1 MTGTATSPT
10 ETLTG
15 ETGCDADLQTRLLR
29 IVEGGPE
36 AIQERL
42 DELDCTS
49 TNSVPT
55 LASSMKESGG
65 LILQKLF
72 GPNSRVASALHLTRN
87 LSVADVERER
97 IALRALRG
105 DFQHLPTIHAIEDRQ
120 AVSRMEDEGGIVH
133 EPEDMKP
140 DNAEAVEAII
150 QATAK

>member
-1 MTGTATSPT
+1 MTGTTITPT
-10 ETLTG
+10 EKITG
-15 ETGCDADLQTRLLR
+15 ENACDVDLQTRLLK

-42 DELDCTS
+42 NELDCTATS
-49 TNSVPT
+49 SVQT
-55 LASSMKESGG
+55 IAGSMKESGG

-72 GPNSRVASALHLTRN
+72 GANSHVANALHLTSN
-87 LSVADVERER
+87 LSASDIERER

-105 DFQHLPTIHAIEDRQ
+105 DFRHLPTIHTIEDRQ

-140 DNAEAVEAII
+140 DHAEAVEAII